1 MKKTLIVAAVLL
13 LAGYAARTHSSVL
26 YPNNYL
32 KSVGETQAQN
42 LVYT

>member
-1 MKKTLIVAAVLL
+1 MKKPLILTFVLL
-13 LAGYAARTHSSVL
+13 LIGCAARTHSPVL

-42 LVYT
+42 LAYT